1 MQDVLEG
8 YYKSVDEAIAVQNNY
23 YELDKD
29 SNIYLDTDRVKVK
42 RDIGI
47 EFNTDDF
54 LVCEDGRVWKDKF
67 YEDRHKK
74 YLDYKDAIG
83 KLAKREAENKK
94 GEIISLYI
102 EELKKELAEG
112 GKYYTGFVPYKQLSS
127 NDEIM
132 ALSEKYSSDE
142 VINDNSEQESIIDIK
157 YGEFTISIIDG
168 SQIMV
173 TNSEGV
179 IYQGKGAEEIVN
191 KYLEDEN
198 IEFDLSTRFIILKI
212 LNGNTEI
219 ENENP
224 EDTRYNYQYVPWH
237 IVEENPDE
245 YIIPECQNACKALW
259 NNNIGTFM
267 CSNLNELDDTKYVDL
282 NSLSKK
288 NIELIEQ
295 LIKDGVPGYSYDSY
309 RNAYRIYANGEGEE
323 VAKKLEDLAK
333 VFEMQ
338 DVLEGFYAN
347 SEEALIEQFGIRKRV
362 PNPGYVAGPPI
373 TSKIDRKYLEASS
386 RYEKNFSG
394 INKSEYLYI
403 YDPSKKEKSEDEYFE
418 EKGFIKDEDG
428 IIWISDFY
436 RKKHERYVQ
445 YMKGNGIEIK
455 ADDLRKAAGKGMSF
469 LEVKNIRRI
478 LKSLTEKNE
487 EKKPDDNS

>member
-1 MQDVLEG
+1 MVDSSENNFSYVPFNWHMVAQNINEFIIPECQEACISLWARNIGTFMCSNREELSDISYILLNDLSEENKHIIDELIKKGTPGYSYDSWRRHYRLSVKGGSKEQISEALFNLTKAFEMQDVLEG

-23 YELDKD
+23 YKLDKD
-29 SNIYLDTDRVKVK
+29 SIIYLDTDRVEAK

-132 ALSEKYSSDE
+132 ALSEKHP
-142 VINDNSEQESIIDIK
+142 NDDAYDTSELESVIDIK

-245 YIIPECQNACKALW
+245 YSIPECQNACKALW

-267 CSNLNELDDTKYVDL
+267 CSNLNELDGTKYVDI

-323 VAKKLEDLAK
+323 VRID
-333 VFEMQ
+333 
-338 DVLEGFYAN
+338 
-347 SEEALIEQFGIRKRV
+347 
-362 PNPGYVAGPPI
+362 PG
-373 TSKIDRKYLEASS
+373 
-386 RYEKNFSG
+386 
-394 INKSEYLYI
+394 
-403 YDPSKKEKSEDEYFE
+403 
-418 EKGFIKDEDG
+418 
-428 IIWISDFY
+428 
-436 RKKHERYVQ
+436 Q
-445 YMKGNGIEIK
+445 M
-455 ADDLRKAAGKGMSF
+455 
-469 LEVKNIRRI
+469 NI
-478 LKSLTEKNE
+478 
-487 EKKPDDNS
+487 